1 MSTTA
6 SIRASADSA
15 APANKLVNDSKPQSS
30 RFQIEIQ
37 SVSIKSGHPLHGRSC
52 GVGDKDRRP
61 LNPAPI
67 LSLQVKE
74 DGVNIP
80 PAQLTSYFTKITTY
94 SDLYT
99 DSFVLRV
106 ELWNEEG
113 DEAVTTHHN
122 IPTEKSILAGNI
134 FSSSTVLRDQNGVL
148 GIYFIFSDLSVRI
161 HGTFRLKF
169 YLYNMMSETGVLNQ
183 GKMTVITS
191 IMSNPFTVYSS
202 KSFPGTVTPSELVTA
217 FIEQG
222 IRMPNRK
229 KGTWDGEDGS
239 EDDME

>member
-1 MSTTA
+1 MATNAAATPQNGASNTA
-6 SIRASADSA
+6 S
-15 APANKLVNDSKPQSS
+15 PA
-30 RFQIEIQ
+30 FEIEIQ
-37 SVSIKSGHPLHGRSC
+37 SHPLHGRSC

-74 DGVNIP
+74 GGQKLP
-80 PAQLTSYFTKITTY
+80 PAE
-94 SDLYT
+94 LYT

-113 DEAVTTHHN
+113 TDAVLSHAN
-122 IPTEKSILAGNI
+122 IPAEKSILAGNI
-134 FSSSTVLRDQNGVL
+134 FSSSMVLRDQNGIP

-169 YLYNMMSETGVLNQ
+169 YLYNMMESTGVLNR
-183 GKMTVITS
+183 GKMSVISS
-191 IMSNPFTVYSS
+191 IMSNPFTIYSS
-202 KSFPGTVTPSELVTA
+202 KSFPGTVMPSELVTA

-229 KGTWDGEDGS
+229 KGSWDNDDAS
-239 EDDME
+239 EEDME

>member
-1 MSTTA
+1 MENPSLPLPNQ
-6 SIRASADSA
+6 A
-15 APANKLVNDSKPQSS
+15 APAAHGASQTAVSSLPQNGTGPV
-30 RFQIEIQ
+30 FEIDIQ
-37 SVSIKSGHPLHGRSC
+37 SHPLHGRSC

-74 DGVNIP
+74 NGKNLP
-80 PAQLTSYFTKITTY
+80 PAE
-94 SDLYT
+94 LYT

-113 DEAVTTHHN
+113 TEAVVSHAN

-134 FSSSTVLRDQNGVL
+134 FSSSMVLRDQNGIP

-169 YLYNMMSETGVLNQ
+169 YLYNMMEENGSLNR

-191 IMSNPFTVYSS
+191 IMSNPFTIYSS
-202 KSFPGTVTPSELVTA
+202 KSFPGTVMPSELVTA

-229 KGTWDGEDGS
+229 KGAWGDDDGS
-239 EDDME
+239 EEDD